1 MYIGTISNGAEVMI
15 GKASPNS
22 HIVITGMSGTGKSV
36 RIADIEKHILAENG
50 TIVVLDVNGTHSGLM
65 NDHYNHISARE
76 DGLNISFLDT

>member
-15 GKASPNS
+15 GKASPNF

-50 TIVVLDVNGTHSGLM
+50 TIVVLDVNGTHSGFM
-65 NDHYNHISARE
+65 NDRYNHISAQE
-76 DGLNISFLDT
+76 DGVKC